1 MHSFLRK
8 LKKVGEIASYRP
20 RGWKSL
26 LFNTAMAMAKKT
38 GPLMR
43 PVHVSIEP
51 TNTCN
56 ARCPVCE
63 TGKGEMTRPA
73 GMLDFTYYRK
83 LIDEIWPTT
92 STLLFYFM
100 GEPFLNRHA
109 YDMIRYA
116 RQRDI
121 YVETCTNG
129 DFVDAKGVIYSDIN
143 KISFQIGGMDET
155 THQIY
160 RIRSNLERIRK
171 NLFELIEER
180 RKHPESNVEI
190 DLGFIVMRQ
199 NENQVEDFISWA
211 REIGVDT
218 ASVIDP
224 CVRDMAEAATY
235 LPQEKKYWFYDEE
248 AYEQGVLKPKYI
260 PNNECFWIWNSIMI
274 NWNGDA
280 VPCCRDAKGEN
291 IIGNVFNEGLG
302 RVFNGKRARAF
313 RRGILKAQKD
323 VGICRLC
330 SGFGLPHLEK
340 AKPVS
345 FEIKRHS
352 FDLTPLDLVLTAKFS
367 EKPLEKNR
375 TDLKDGSVDPS
386 EAKSSARTV

>member
-1 MHSFLRK
+1 LDSDDIFFGKSKRKKSTMRSFLPK
-8 LKKVGEIASYRP
+8 VKKVGKIASLRP
-20 RGWKSL
+20 RGWKAL
-26 LFNTAMAMAKKT
+26 VFNTAMAMAKKT

-63 TGKGEMTRPA
+63 TGKGEMTRPV
-73 GMLDFTYYRK
+73 GILDFTNYKK

-143 KISFQIGGMDET
+143 KISFQIGGMDDA

-171 NLFELIEER
+171 NLYELIEER

-190 DLGFIVMRQ
+190 DVGFIVMRQ

-224 CVRDMAEAATY
+224 CVR
-235 LPQEKKYWFYDEE
+235 
-248 AYEQGVLKPKYI
+248 
-260 PNNECFWIWNSIMI
+260 
-274 NWNGDA
+274 
-280 VPCCRDAKGEN
+280 
-291 IIGNVFNEGLG
+291 
-302 RVFNGKRARAF
+302 
-313 RRGILKAQKD
+313 
-323 VGICRLC
+323 
-330 SGFGLPHLEK
+330 
-340 AKPVS
+340 
-345 FEIKRHS
+345 EI
-352 FDLTPLDLVLTAKFS
+352 LVL
-367 EKPLEKNR
+367 
-375 TDLKDGSVDPS
+375 
-386 EAKSSARTV
+386 

>member
-143 KISFQIGGMDET
+143 KISFQIGGMDEN

-260 PNNECFWIWNSIMI
+260 PNNECLWIWNSIMI

-323 VGICRLC
+323 AGICRLC

-367 EKPLEKNR
+367 EKPLEENR

>member
-8 LKKVGEIASYRP
+8 LKEVGKIASYRP
-20 RGWKSL
+20 RGWKAL

-63 TGKGEMTRPA
+63 TGKGEMTRPV
-73 GMLDFTYYRK
+73 GMLDFTDYQK

-143 KISFQIGGMDET
+143 KISFQIGGMDDA

-171 NLFELIEER
+171 NLYELIEER

-190 DLGFIVMRQ
+190 EVGFIVMRQ
-199 NENQVEDFISWA
+199 NENQVEEFISWA
-211 REIGVDT
+211 QDLGVDT

-224 CVRDMAEAATY
+224 CVRNMEEARSF
-235 LPQEKKYWFYDEE
+235 LPRDRKYWFYDEE
-248 AYEQGVLKPKYI
+248 AFEHGSLKPKYI
-260 PNNECFWIWNSIMI
+260 PDNGCVWIWNSIMI

-280 VPCCRDAKGEN
+280 VPCCRDANGKH
-291 IIGNVFNEGLG
+291 ILGNVFQEGLG
-302 RVFNGKRARAF
+302 RVFNGKRAREF
-313 RRGILKAQKD
+313 RRSILKAQREID
-323 VGICRLC
+323 ICHLC
-330 SGFGLPHLEK
+330 SGFGLPSLEK
-340 AKPVS
+340 EKPMA
-345 FEIKRHS
+345 FAIKRHS
-352 FDLTPLDLVLTAKFS
+352 FDSTPLD
-367 EKPLEKNR
+367 PLESCSLSAKIVNSSCSR
-375 TDLKDGSVDPS
+375 VLVS
-386 EAKSSARTV
+386 EASQKKRI